1 MAEGRGVTRVDQ
13 QPVAVSADSVARLL
27 QQRIAEDALT
37 IAMLRAHIEQI
48 EAAGSR
54 PTEEPK

>member
-1 MAEGRGVTRVDQ
+1 MTRVEQ

-48 EAAGSR
+48 EAAGNR
-54 PTEEPK
+54 PGEEPK